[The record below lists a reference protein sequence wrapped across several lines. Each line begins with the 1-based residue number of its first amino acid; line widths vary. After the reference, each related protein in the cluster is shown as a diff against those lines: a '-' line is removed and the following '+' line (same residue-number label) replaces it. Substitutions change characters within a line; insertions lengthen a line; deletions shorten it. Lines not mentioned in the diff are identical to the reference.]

1 MLARWWALFW
11 WAYLI
16 WTILSW
22 TLSVEQIVVGVA
34 LSALTALV
42 CARLGPV
49 AGPWL
54 LLRPRR
60 LAGLARLA
68 GVVVVRVVRANL
80 VLTWRIWSPRIPLR
94 SGMVIV
100 PTRVAGDG
108 AITTVGLLTSVIVDS
123 QLVDLDR
130 QRGELQYHGVWI
142 DSTEAER
149 NRDRING
156 PIEDR
161 LRWAGLR

>member
-1 MLARWWALFW
+1 MARWWALFW
-11 WAYLI
+11 WAYLV

-22 TLSVEQIVVGVA
+22 TLSVEQIVVGAV

-49 AGPWL
+49 AGPWT

-60 LAGLARLA
+60 VAGLARLA
-68 GVVVVRVVRANL
+68 GVVVVRVVRAN
-80 VLTWRIWSPRIPLR
+80 VALTRRIWSPRIPLR
-94 SGMVIV
+94 SGMIVV
-100 PTRVAGDG
+100 PTRVTGDG
-108 AITTVGLLTSVIVDS
+108 TLTAVGLFTSVIVDS
-123 QLVDLDR
+123 QLVDIDR
-130 QRGELQYHGVWI
+130 RRHELQYHGVWI
-142 DSTEAER
+142 DSAEAR
-149 NRDRING
+149 ANRDRING